1 MKNGRLWRYDMG
13 NRPLNRDAIDYTLR
27 KRIKRQTL
35 IEDVCIFL
43 AGVGLLGLLAYCLF
57 CLLCILLTNILAF

>member
-1 MKNGRLWRYDMG
+1 METVAEKLYNALK
-13 NRPLNRDAIDYTLR
+13 

-43 AGVGLLGLLAYCLF
+43 AGVGVLGLLAYCLF
-57 CLLCILLTNILAF
+57 Y